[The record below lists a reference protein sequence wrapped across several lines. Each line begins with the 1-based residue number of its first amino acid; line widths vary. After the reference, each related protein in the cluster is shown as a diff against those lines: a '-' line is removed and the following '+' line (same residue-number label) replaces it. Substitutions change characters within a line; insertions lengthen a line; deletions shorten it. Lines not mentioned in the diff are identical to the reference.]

1 MAFHVSGKYFDLGL
15 LILRVGIGVM
25 MILHGAPKMFGG
37 PEKWETIGAATQHVG
52 IHFAPMFFGFMAAL
66 AEFFGGILLLFGLY
80 FGAALV
86 LLIINMAVAA
96 SYHLGSGDG
105 LMGASHAIELGILFL
120 SLLFIGPGLYS
131 LDHRMKSRLRR

>member
-1 MAFHVSGKYFDLGL
+1 MAFQVSGKYVDIGL
-15 LILRVGIGVM
+15 LILRVGIGIM

-37 PEKWETIGAATQHVG
+37 PEKWEAVGAATQHVG

-80 FGAALV
+80 FGAAMALLV
-86 LLIINMAVAA
+86 INMAIAT

-120 SLLFIGPGLYS
+120 SLLFIGPGIYS
-131 LDHRMKSRLRR
+131 LDHHMKARLRR